1 MAISNLPKLNFS
13 VPFAMTAALPVE
25 YNAYFDSYDAAVAAA
40 ATADVPG
47 SSTTVY
53 YYGQKIVV
61 VTAESADLY
70 IIQPD
75 KTLKAAGTVP
85 VGDNKSITVSDGVIG
100 ITGFAAA
107 TENQQPRKK
116 ADGTIEWYTPDT
128 STVAGLIQTVGQH
141 TQQISTLNE
150 QMTTVQG
157 DITTINSTLAD
168 KANSA
173 DVYTKQQTDD
183 KISAAISSVYKPA
196 GSTTFAALP
205 APAANVLGNIYNVT
219 DAFTTTADFAEGA
232 GVAYPA
238 GTKVAIINTG
248 TDASPMYKYDAY
260 NGKELTAGAGIVIES
275 QAVGLL
281 PKYNSYLVRATF
293 EKPVLSLTMS
303 GVGGAKEIGTPLT
316 ISAITHNET
325 HADNIAAGTLKFYRN
340 NAEVQVITPS
350 ASSATVT
357 LDEAITEAGTSAG
370 SVSYKLQC
378 TDTLG
383 DTRSSSTI
391 TATWNRYVY
400 SQVGDP
406 ETVPKSAE
414 NCVKQ
419 ANLATFAA
427 NGADFNY
434 AVGDCIWLLTTNAN
448 AKIQTNV
455 LGQWVDVTYYS
466 GGSVTFTQANG
477 ATATYY
483 AYRTDAFIGAG
494 TAKYRITNP

>member
-128 STVAGLIQTVGQH
+128 STVAGLSQTVGQH

-173 DVYTKQQTDD
+173 DVYTKQQTED

-196 GSTTFAALP
+196 GSTTFASLP
-205 APAANVLGNIYNVT
+205 APAANVLGNVYNVT
-219 DAFTTTADFAEGA
+219 DAFTTTDQFVEGA
-232 GVAYPA
+232 GKSYPA
-238 GTKVAIINTG
+238 GTNVAIVLVG
-248 TDASPMYKYDAY
+248 EDYKYDVLSGMVDLSNYSTTDEIAQTY
-260 NGKELTAGAGIVIES
+260 ATKTEVTTGLSGKVDKVDGSRLMTDAEGTKLAGIETGAQVNNIASVASGELAISEEKELSIVAVAQDKVTGLADALAGKV
-275 QAVGLL
+275 
-281 PKYNSYLVRATF
+281 N
-293 EKPVLSLTMS
+293 
-303 GVGGAKEIGTPLT
+303 
-316 ISAITHNET
+316 
-325 HADNIAAGTLKFYRN
+325 
-340 NAEVQVITPS
+340 
-350 ASSATVT
+350 
-357 LDEAITEAGTSAG
+357 TEAGKGLSTNDFTTPLLEKLNALPAG
-370 SVSYKLQC
+370 AQVNAIDTVSDEFTISETKELSVAAIAQSKITGLPDALNAKLESVSIAGTALTVTDKGVNIPIA
-378 TDTLG
+378 TDTLLG
-383 DTRSSSTI
+383 VVKSSTKI
-391 TATWNRYVY
+391 NEIAV
-400 SQVGDP
+400 
-406 ETVPKSAE
+406 
-414 NCVKQ
+414 
-419 ANLATFAA
+419 
-427 NGADFNY
+427 GADGVMSVNT
-434 AVGDCIWLLTTNAN
+434 VSTDKLEQGSDTIVWN
-448 AKIQTNV
+448 
-455 LGQWVDVTYYS
+455 
-466 GGSVTFTQANG
+466 GGG
-477 ATATYY
+477 AT
-483 AYRTDAFIGAG
+483 I
-494 TAKYRITNP
+494 

>member
-128 STVAGLIQTVGQH
+128 STVEGLSQTVGQH
-141 TQQISTLNE
+141 TTQINTLNE

-205 APAANVLGNIYNVT
+205 APAANVLGNVYNVT
-219 DAFTTTADFAEGA
+219 DAFTTTDQFVEGA
-232 GVAYPA
+232 GKSYPA
-238 GTKVAIINTG
+238 GTNVAVVLVG
-248 TDASPMYKYDAY
+248 EDYKYDVLSGMVDLSNYSTTDEIAQTY
-260 NGKELTAGAGIVIES
+260 ATKTEVTTGLSGKVDKVDGSRLMTDAEGTKLAGIEAGAQVNNIASVASGELAISEEKELSIVAVAQDKVTGLADALAGKV
-275 QAVGLL
+275 
-281 PKYNSYLVRATF
+281 N
-293 EKPVLSLTMS
+293 
-303 GVGGAKEIGTPLT
+303 
-316 ISAITHNET
+316 
-325 HADNIAAGTLKFYRN
+325 
-340 NAEVQVITPS
+340 
-350 ASSATVT
+350 
-357 LDEAITEAGTSAG
+357 TEAGKGLSTNDFTTPLLEKLNALPAG
-370 SVSYKLQC
+370 AQVNAIDTVSDEFTISETKELSVAAIAQSKITGLPDALNAKLESVSIAGTALTVTDKGVNIPIA
-378 TDTLG
+378 TDTLLG
-383 DTRSSSTI
+383 VVKSSTKI
-391 TATWNRYVY
+391 NEIAV
-400 SQVGDP
+400 
-406 ETVPKSAE
+406 
-414 NCVKQ
+414 
-419 ANLATFAA
+419 
-427 NGADFNY
+427 GADGVMSVNT
-434 AVGDCIWLLTTNAN
+434 VSTDKLEQGSDTIVWN
-448 AKIQTNV
+448 
-455 LGQWVDVTYYS
+455 
-466 GGSVTFTQANG
+466 GGG
-477 ATATYY
+477 AT
-483 AYRTDAFIGAG
+483 I
-494 TAKYRITNP
+494 

>member
-25 YNAYFDSYDAAVAAA
+25 YNAYFDSYEAAVAAA

-128 STVAGLIQTVGQH
+128 STVAGLSQTVGQH

-173 DVYTKQQTDD
+173 NVYTKQQTDD

-205 APAANVLGNIYNVT
+205 APAANVLGNVYNVT
-219 DAFTTTADFAEGA
+219 DAFTTTDQFVEGA
-232 GVAYPA
+232 GKSYPA
-238 GTKVAIINTG
+238 GTNVAVVLVG
-248 TDASPMYKYDAY
+248 EDYKYDVLSGMVDLSNYSTTDEIAQTY
-260 NGKELTAGAGIVIES
+260 ATKTEVTTGLSGKVDKVEGSRLMTDAEGTKLAGIETGAQVNNIASVASGELAISEEKELSIVAVAQDKVTGLADALAGKV
-275 QAVGLL
+275 
-281 PKYNSYLVRATF
+281 N
-293 EKPVLSLTMS
+293 
-303 GVGGAKEIGTPLT
+303 
-316 ISAITHNET
+316 
-325 HADNIAAGTLKFYRN
+325 
-340 NAEVQVITPS
+340 
-350 ASSATVT
+350 
-357 LDEAITEAGTSAG
+357 TEAGKGLSTNDFTTPLLEKLNALPAG
-370 SVSYKLQC
+370 AQVNAIDTVSDEFTISETKELSVAAIAQTKITGLPDALNAKLESISIAGTALTVTDKGVNIPIA
-378 TDTLG
+378 TDTLLG
-383 DTRSSSTI
+383 VVKSSTKI
-391 TATWNRYVY
+391 NEIAV
-400 SQVGDP
+400 
-406 ETVPKSAE
+406 
-414 NCVKQ
+414 
-419 ANLATFAA
+419 
-427 NGADFNY
+427 GADGVMSVNT
-434 AVGDCIWLLTTNAN
+434 VSTDKLEQGSDTIVWN
-448 AKIQTNV
+448 
-455 LGQWVDVTYYS
+455 
-466 GGSVTFTQANG
+466 GGG
-477 ATATYY
+477 AT
-483 AYRTDAFIGAG
+483 I
-494 TAKYRITNP
+494 

>member
-128 STVAGLIQTVGQH
+128 STVAGLSQAVGQH

-173 DVYTKQQTDD
+173 NVYTKQQTED

-205 APAANVLGNIYNVT
+205 APAANVLGNVYNVT
-219 DAFTTTADFAEGA
+219 DAFTTTDQFVEGA
-232 GVAYPA
+232 GKSYPA
-238 GTKVAIINTG
+238 GTNVAVVLVG
-248 TDASPMYKYDAY
+248 EDYKYDVLSGMVDLSNYSTTDEIAQTY
-260 NGKELTAGAGIVIES
+260 ATKTEVTTGLSGKVDKVEGSRLMTDAEGTKLAGIEAGAQVNNIASVASGELAISEEKELSIVAVAQDKVTGLADALAGKV
-275 QAVGLL
+275 
-281 PKYNSYLVRATF
+281 N
-293 EKPVLSLTMS
+293 
-303 GVGGAKEIGTPLT
+303 
-316 ISAITHNET
+316 
-325 HADNIAAGTLKFYRN
+325 
-340 NAEVQVITPS
+340 
-350 ASSATVT
+350 
-357 LDEAITEAGTSAG
+357 TEAGKGLSTNDFTTPLLEKLNALPAG
-370 SVSYKLQC
+370 AQVNAIDTVSDEFTISETKELSVAAIAQAKITGLPDALNAKLESVSIAGTALTVTDKGVNIPIA
-378 TDTLG
+378 TDTLLG
-383 DTRSSSTI
+383 VVKSSTKI
-391 TATWNRYVY
+391 NEIAV
-400 SQVGDP
+400 
-406 ETVPKSAE
+406 
-414 NCVKQ
+414 
-419 ANLATFAA
+419 
-427 NGADFNY
+427 GADGVMSVNT
-434 AVGDCIWLLTTNAN
+434 VSTDKLEQGSDTIVWN
-448 AKIQTNV
+448 
-455 LGQWVDVTYYS
+455 
-466 GGSVTFTQANG
+466 GGG
-477 ATATYY
+477 AT
-483 AYRTDAFIGAG
+483 I
-494 TAKYRITNP
+494 

>member
-25 YNAYFDSYDAAVAAA
+25 YNAYFDNYEAAVAAA

-128 STVAGLIQTVGQH
+128 STVEGLAQTVGQH

-183 KISAAISSVYKPA
+183 KISAAFSSVYKPA

-205 APAANVLGNIYNVT
+205 APAANVLGNVYNVT
-219 DAFTTTADFAEGA
+219 DAFTTTDQFVEGA
-232 GVAYPA
+232 GKSYPA
-238 GTKVAIINTG
+238 GTNVAVVLVG
-248 TDASPMYKYDAY
+248 EDYKYDVLSGMVDLSNYSTTDEIAQTY
-260 NGKELTAGAGIVIES
+260 ATKNEVTTGLSGKVDKVEGSRLMTDAEGTKLAGIETGAQVNNIASVASGELAISEEKELSIVAVAQDKVTGLADALAGKV
-275 QAVGLL
+275 
-281 PKYNSYLVRATF
+281 N
-293 EKPVLSLTMS
+293 
-303 GVGGAKEIGTPLT
+303 
-316 ISAITHNET
+316 
-325 HADNIAAGTLKFYRN
+325 
-340 NAEVQVITPS
+340 
-350 ASSATVT
+350 
-357 LDEAITEAGTSAG
+357 TEAGKGLSTNDFTTPLLEKLNALPAG
-370 SVSYKLQC
+370 AQVNAIDTVSDEFTISETKELSVAAIAQSKITGLPDALNAKLESVSIAGTELTVTDKGVNIPIA
-378 TDTLG
+378 TDTLLG
-383 DTRSSSTI
+383 VVKSSTKI
-391 TATWNRYVY
+391 NEIAV
-400 SQVGDP
+400 
-406 ETVPKSAE
+406 
-414 NCVKQ
+414 
-419 ANLATFAA
+419 
-427 NGADFNY
+427 GADGVMSVNT
-434 AVGDCIWLLTTNAN
+434 VSTDKLEQGSDTIVWN
-448 AKIQTNV
+448 
-455 LGQWVDVTYYS
+455 
-466 GGSVTFTQANG
+466 GGG
-477 ATATYY
+477 AT
-483 AYRTDAFIGAG
+483 I
-494 TAKYRITNP
+494 

>member
-25 YNAYFDSYDAAVAAA
+25 YNAYFDRYDAAVAAA

-100 ITGFAAA
+100 IPGFAAA
-107 TENQQPRKK
+107 TENQQPRKT

-128 STVAGLIQTVGQH
+128 STVAGLSQTVGQH

-173 DVYTKQQTDD
+173 DVYTKQQTED

-205 APAANVLGNIYNVT
+205 APAANVLGNVYNVT
-219 DAFTTTADFAEGA
+219 DAFTTTDQFVEGA
-232 GVAYPA
+232 GKSYPA
-238 GTKVAIINTG
+238 GTNVAVVLVG
-248 TDASPMYKYDAY
+248 EDYKYDVLSGMVDLSNYSTTDEIAQTY
-260 NGKELTAGAGIVIES
+260 ATKTEVTTGLSGKVDKVDGSRLMTDAEGTKLAGIEAGAQVNNIASVASGELAISEEKELSIVAVAQDKVTGLADALAGKV
-275 QAVGLL
+275 
-281 PKYNSYLVRATF
+281 N
-293 EKPVLSLTMS
+293 
-303 GVGGAKEIGTPLT
+303 
-316 ISAITHNET
+316 
-325 HADNIAAGTLKFYRN
+325 
-340 NAEVQVITPS
+340 
-350 ASSATVT
+350 
-357 LDEAITEAGTSAG
+357 TEAGKGLSTNDFTTPLLEKLNALPAG
-370 SVSYKLQC
+370 AQVNAIDTVSDEFTISETKELSVAAIAQAKITGLPDALNSKLESVSINGTALTVTDKGVNIPIA
-378 TDTLG
+378 TDTLLG
-383 DTRSSSTI
+383 VVKSSTKI
-391 TATWNRYVY
+391 NEIAV
-400 SQVGDP
+400 
-406 ETVPKSAE
+406 
-414 NCVKQ
+414 
-419 ANLATFAA
+419 
-427 NGADFNY
+427 GADGVMSVNT
-434 AVGDCIWLLTTNAN
+434 VSTDKLEQGSDTIVWN
-448 AKIQTNV
+448 
-455 LGQWVDVTYYS
+455 
-466 GGSVTFTQANG
+466 GGG
-477 ATATYY
+477 AT
-483 AYRTDAFIGAG
+483 I
-494 TAKYRITNP
+494 

>member
-25 YNAYFDSYDAAVAAA
+25 YNAYFDNYEAAVAAA

-85 VGDNKSITVSDGVIG
+85 VGDNKSITVTDGVIG

-128 STVAGLIQTVGQH
+128 STVAGLSQTVGQH

-205 APAANVLGNIYNVT
+205 APAANVLGNVYNVT
-219 DAFTTTADFAEGA
+219 DAFTTTDQFVEGV
-232 GVAYPA
+232 GKSYPA
-238 GTKVAIINTG
+238 GTNVAIVLVG
-248 TDASPMYKYDAY
+248 EDYKYDVLSGMVDLSNYSTTDEIAQTY
-260 NGKELTAGAGIVIES
+260 ATKTEVTTGLSGKVDKVDGSRLMTDAEGTKLAGIEAGAQVNNIASVASGELAISEEKELSIVAVAQDKVTGLAEALAGKV
-275 QAVGLL
+275 
-281 PKYNSYLVRATF
+281 N
-293 EKPVLSLTMS
+293 
-303 GVGGAKEIGTPLT
+303 
-316 ISAITHNET
+316 
-325 HADNIAAGTLKFYRN
+325 
-340 NAEVQVITPS
+340 
-350 ASSATVT
+350 
-357 LDEAITEAGTSAG
+357 TEAGKGLSTNDFTTPLLEKLNALPAG
-370 SVSYKLQC
+370 AQVNAIDTVSDEFTISETKELSVAAIAQSKITGLPDALNAKLESVSIAGTALTVTDKGVNIPIA
-378 TDTLG
+378 TDTLLG
-383 DTRSSSTI
+383 VVKSSTKI
-391 TATWNRYVY
+391 NEIAV
-400 SQVGDP
+400 
-406 ETVPKSAE
+406 
-414 NCVKQ
+414 
-419 ANLATFAA
+419 
-427 NGADFNY
+427 GADGVMSVNT
-434 AVGDCIWLLTTNAN
+434 VSTDKLEQGSDTIVWN
-448 AKIQTNV
+448 
-455 LGQWVDVTYYS
+455 
-466 GGSVTFTQANG
+466 GGG
-477 ATATYY
+477 AT
-483 AYRTDAFIGAG
+483 I
-494 TAKYRITNP
+494 

>member
-116 ADGTIEWYTPDT
+116 ADGTIEWYKPDT
-128 STVAGLIQTVGQH
+128 STVEGLSQTVGQH
-141 TQQISTLNE
+141 TTQISTLNE

-173 DVYTKQQTDD
+173 DVYTKQQTED

-205 APAANVLGNIYNVT
+205 APAANVLGNVYNVT
-219 DAFTTTADFAEGA
+219 DAFTTTDQFVEGV
-232 GVAYPA
+232 GKSYPA
-238 GTKVAIINTG
+238 GTNVAVVLVG
-248 TDASPMYKYDAY
+248 EEYKYDVLSGMVDLSNYSTTDEIAQTY
-260 NGKELTAGAGIVIES
+260 ATKTEVTTGLSGKVDKVDGSRLMTDAEGTKLAGIEAGAQVNNIASVASGELAINEAKELSIVAVAQDKVTGLADALAGKV
-275 QAVGLL
+275 
-281 PKYNSYLVRATF
+281 N
-293 EKPVLSLTMS
+293 
-303 GVGGAKEIGTPLT
+303 
-316 ISAITHNET
+316 
-325 HADNIAAGTLKFYRN
+325 
-340 NAEVQVITPS
+340 
-350 ASSATVT
+350 
-357 LDEAITEAGTSAG
+357 TEAGKGLSTNDFTTPLLEKLNALPAG
-370 SVSYKLQC
+370 AQVNAIDTVSDEFTISETKELSVAAIAQTKITGLPDALNAKLESVSIAGTALTVTNKGVNIPIA
-378 TDTLG
+378 TDTLLG
-383 DTRSSSTI
+383 VVKSSAKI
-391 TATWNRYVY
+391 NEIAV
-400 SQVGDP
+400 
-406 ETVPKSAE
+406 
-414 NCVKQ
+414 
-419 ANLATFAA
+419 
-427 NGADFNY
+427 GADGVMSVNT
-434 AVGDCIWLLTTNAN
+434 VSTDKLEQGSDTIVWN
-448 AKIQTNV
+448 
-455 LGQWVDVTYYS
+455 
-466 GGSVTFTQANG
+466 GGG
-477 ATATYY
+477 AT
-483 AYRTDAFIGAG
+483 I
-494 TAKYRITNP
+494 

>member
-128 STVAGLIQTVGQH
+128 STVAGLSQTVGQH

-173 DVYTKQQTDD
+173 DVYTKQQTED

-205 APAANVLGNIYNVT
+205 APAANVLGNVYNVT
-219 DAFTTTADFAEGA
+219 DAFTTTDQFVEGV
-232 GVAYPA
+232 GKSYPA
-238 GTKVAIINTG
+238 GTNVAVVLVG
-248 TDASPMYKYDAY
+248 EEYKYDVLSGMVDLSNYSTTDEIAQTY
-260 NGKELTAGAGIVIES
+260 ATKTEVTTGLSGKVDKVDGSRLMTDAEGTKLAGIETGAQVNNIASVASGELAISEEKELSIVAVAQNKVTGLADALAGKV
-275 QAVGLL
+275 
-281 PKYNSYLVRATF
+281 N
-293 EKPVLSLTMS
+293 
-303 GVGGAKEIGTPLT
+303 
-316 ISAITHNET
+316 
-325 HADNIAAGTLKFYRN
+325 
-340 NAEVQVITPS
+340 
-350 ASSATVT
+350 
-357 LDEAITEAGTSAG
+357 TEAGKGLSTNDFTTPLLEKLNALPAG
-370 SVSYKLQC
+370 AQVNAIDTVSDEFTISETKELSVAAIAQSKITGLPDALNAKLESVSIAGTALTVTDKGVNIPIA
-378 TDTLG
+378 TDTLLG
-383 DTRSSSTI
+383 VVKSSTKI
-391 TATWNRYVY
+391 NEIAV
-400 SQVGDP
+400 
-406 ETVPKSAE
+406 
-414 NCVKQ
+414 
-419 ANLATFAA
+419 
-427 NGADFNY
+427 GADGVMSVNT
-434 AVGDCIWLLTTNAN
+434 VSTDKLEQGSDTIVWN
-448 AKIQTNV
+448 
-455 LGQWVDVTYYS
+455 
-466 GGSVTFTQANG
+466 GGG
-477 ATATYY
+477 AT
-483 AYRTDAFIGAG
+483 I
-494 TAKYRITNP
+494 

>member
-25 YNAYFDSYDAAVAAA
+25 YNAYFDNYEAAVAAA

-128 STVAGLIQTVGQH
+128 STVAGLSQTVGQH

-168 KANSA
+168 KANST
-173 DVYTKQQTDD
+173 DVYTKQQTED

-205 APAANVLGNIYNVT
+205 APAANVLGNVYNVT
-219 DAFTTTADFAEGA
+219 DAFTTTDQFVEGA
-232 GVAYPA
+232 GKSYPA
-238 GTKVAIINTG
+238 GTNVAVVLVG
-248 TDASPMYKYDAY
+248 EEYKYDVLSGMVDLSNYSTTDEIAQTY
-260 NGKELTAGAGIVIES
+260 ATKTEVATGLNGKVDKVEGSRLMTDAEGTKLAGIE
-275 QAVGLL
+275 
-281 PKYNSYLVRATF
+281 T
-293 EKPVLSLTMS
+293 
-303 GVGGAKEIGTPLT
+303 GAQV
-316 ISAITHNET
+316 N
-325 HADNIAAGTLKFYRN
+325 NIASVASGELAISEEKELSIVAVAQDKVTGLADALAGKVN
-340 NAEVQVITPS
+340 
-350 ASSATVT
+350 
-357 LDEAITEAGTSAG
+357 TEAGKGLSTNDFTTPLLEKLNALPAG
-370 SVSYKLQC
+370 AQVNAIDTVSDEFTISETKELSVAAIAQTKITGLPDALNAKLESVSIAGTALTVTDKGVNIPIA
-378 TDTLG
+378 TDTLLG
-383 DTRSSSTI
+383 VVKSSTKI
-391 TATWNRYVY
+391 NEIAV
-400 SQVGDP
+400 
-406 ETVPKSAE
+406 
-414 NCVKQ
+414 
-419 ANLATFAA
+419 
-427 NGADFNY
+427 GADGVMSVNT
-434 AVGDCIWLLTTNAN
+434 VSTDKLEQGSDTIVWN
-448 AKIQTNV
+448 
-455 LGQWVDVTYYS
+455 
-466 GGSVTFTQANG
+466 GGG
-477 ATATYY
+477 AT
-483 AYRTDAFIGAG
+483 I
-494 TAKYRITNP
+494 

>member
-128 STVAGLIQTVGQH
+128 STVAGLSQTVGQH

-205 APAANVLGNIYNVT
+205 APAANVLGNVYNVT
-219 DAFTTTADFAEGA
+219 DAFTTTDQFVEGA
-232 GVAYPA
+232 GKSYPA
-238 GTKVAIINTG
+238 GTNVAVVLVG
-248 TDASPMYKYDAY
+248 EDYKYDVLSGMVDLSNYSTTDEIAQTY
-260 NGKELTAGAGIVIES
+260 ATKNEVTTGLSGKVDKVEGSRLMTDAEGTKLAGIETGAQVNNIVSVASGELAISEEKELSIVAVAQDKVTGLADALAGKV
-275 QAVGLL
+275 
-281 PKYNSYLVRATF
+281 N
-293 EKPVLSLTMS
+293 
-303 GVGGAKEIGTPLT
+303 
-316 ISAITHNET
+316 
-325 HADNIAAGTLKFYRN
+325 
-340 NAEVQVITPS
+340 
-350 ASSATVT
+350 
-357 LDEAITEAGTSAG
+357 TEAGKGLSTNDFTTPLLEKLNALPAG
-370 SVSYKLQC
+370 AQVNAIDTVSDEFTISETKELSVAAIAQAKITGLPDALNAKLESVSIAGTALTVTDKGVNIPIA
-378 TDTLG
+378 TDTLLG
-383 DTRSSSTI
+383 VVKSSTKI
-391 TATWNRYVY
+391 NEIAV
-400 SQVGDP
+400 
-406 ETVPKSAE
+406 
-414 NCVKQ
+414 
-419 ANLATFAA
+419 
-427 NGADFNY
+427 GADGVMSVNT
-434 AVGDCIWLLTTNAN
+434 VSTDKLEQGSDTIVWN
-448 AKIQTNV
+448 
-455 LGQWVDVTYYS
+455 
-466 GGSVTFTQANG
+466 GGG
-477 ATATYY
+477 AT
-483 AYRTDAFIGAG
+483 I
-494 TAKYRITNP
+494 

>member
-25 YNAYFDSYDAAVAAA
+25 YNAYFDSYEAAVAAA

-53 YYGQKIVV
+53 YYGQKIFV

-128 STVAGLIQTVGQH
+128 STIEGLSQTVGQH
-141 TQQISTLNE
+141 TTQISTLNE

-205 APAANVLGNIYNVT
+205 APAANVLGNVYNVT
-219 DAFTTTADFAEGA
+219 DAFTTTDQFVEGA
-232 GVAYPA
+232 GKSYPA
-238 GTKVAIINTG
+238 GTNVAVVLVG
-248 TDASPMYKYDAY
+248 EDYKYDVLSGMVDLSNYSTTDEIAQTY
-260 NGKELTAGAGIVIES
+260 ATKTEVTTGLSGKVDKVDGSRLMTDAEGTKLAGIETGAQVNNIASVASGELAISEEKELSIVAVAQDKVTGLADALAGKV
-275 QAVGLL
+275 
-281 PKYNSYLVRATF
+281 N
-293 EKPVLSLTMS
+293 
-303 GVGGAKEIGTPLT
+303 
-316 ISAITHNET
+316 
-325 HADNIAAGTLKFYRN
+325 
-340 NAEVQVITPS
+340 
-350 ASSATVT
+350 
-357 LDEAITEAGTSAG
+357 TEAGKGLSTNDFTTPLLEKLNALPAG
-370 SVSYKLQC
+370 AQVNAIDTVSDEFTISETKELSVAAIAQAKITGLPDALNAKLESVSIAGTALTVTNKGVNIPIA
-378 TDTLG
+378 TDTLLG
-383 DTRSSSTI
+383 VVKSSAKI
-391 TATWNRYVY
+391 NEIAV
-400 SQVGDP
+400 
-406 ETVPKSAE
+406 
-414 NCVKQ
+414 
-419 ANLATFAA
+419 
-427 NGADFNY
+427 GADGVMSVNT
-434 AVGDCIWLLTTNAN
+434 VSTDKLEQGSDTIVWN
-448 AKIQTNV
+448 
-455 LGQWVDVTYYS
+455 
-466 GGSVTFTQANG
+466 GGG
-477 ATATYY
+477 AT
-483 AYRTDAFIGAG
+483 I
-494 TAKYRITNP
+494 

>member
-128 STVAGLIQTVGQH
+128 STVAGLSQTVGQH

-205 APAANVLGNIYNVT
+205 APSPNVLGNVYNVT
-219 DAFTTTADFAEGA
+219 DAFTTTDQFVEGA
-232 GVAYPA
+232 GKSYPA
-238 GTKVAIINTG
+238 GTNVAVVLVG
-248 TDASPMYKYDAY
+248 EDYKYDVLSGMVDLSNYSTTDEIAQTY
-260 NGKELTAGAGIVIES
+260 ATKNEVTTGLSGKVDKVEGSRLMTDAEGTKLAGIETGAQVNNIVSVASGELAISEEKELSIVAVAQDKVTGLADALAGKV
-275 QAVGLL
+275 
-281 PKYNSYLVRATF
+281 N
-293 EKPVLSLTMS
+293 
-303 GVGGAKEIGTPLT
+303 
-316 ISAITHNET
+316 
-325 HADNIAAGTLKFYRN
+325 
-340 NAEVQVITPS
+340 
-350 ASSATVT
+350 
-357 LDEAITEAGTSAG
+357 TEAGKGLSTNDFTTPLLEKLNALPAG
-370 SVSYKLQC
+370 AQVNAIDTVSDEFTISETKELSVAAIAQSKITGLPDALNAKLESVSIAGTALTVTDKGVNIPIA
-378 TDTLG
+378 TDTLLG
-383 DTRSSSTI
+383 VVKSSTKI
-391 TATWNRYVY
+391 NEIAV
-400 SQVGDP
+400 
-406 ETVPKSAE
+406 
-414 NCVKQ
+414 
-419 ANLATFAA
+419 
-427 NGADFNY
+427 GADGVMSVNT
-434 AVGDCIWLLTTNAN
+434 VSTDKLEQGSDTIVWN
-448 AKIQTNV
+448 
-455 LGQWVDVTYYS
+455 
-466 GGSVTFTQANG
+466 GGG
-477 ATATYY
+477 AT
-483 AYRTDAFIGAG
+483 I
-494 TAKYRITNP
+494 

>member
-128 STVAGLIQTVGQH
+128 STVAGLSQTVGQH

-173 DVYTKQQTDD
+173 DVYTKQQTED

-205 APAANVLGNIYNVT
+205 APAANVLGNVYNVT
-219 DAFTTTADFAEGA
+219 DAFTTTDQFVEGA
-232 GVAYPA
+232 GKSYPA
-238 GTKVAIINTG
+238 GTNVAVVLVG
-248 TDASPMYKYDAY
+248 EDYKYDVLSGMVDLSNYSTTDEIAQTY
-260 NGKELTAGAGIVIES
+260 ATKTEVTTGLSGKVDKVDGSRLMTDAEGTKLAGIEAGAQVNNIASVASGELAISEEKELSIVAVAQDKVTGLADALAGKV
-275 QAVGLL
+275 
-281 PKYNSYLVRATF
+281 N
-293 EKPVLSLTMS
+293 
-303 GVGGAKEIGTPLT
+303 
-316 ISAITHNET
+316 
-325 HADNIAAGTLKFYRN
+325 
-340 NAEVQVITPS
+340 
-350 ASSATVT
+350 
-357 LDEAITEAGTSAG
+357 TEAGKGLSTNDFTTPLLEKLNALPAG
-370 SVSYKLQC
+370 AQVNAIDTVSDEFTISETKELSVAAIAQSKITGLPDALNAKLESVSINGTALTVTNKGVNIPIA
-378 TDTLG
+378 TDTLLG
-383 DTRSSSTI
+383 VVKSSAKI
-391 TATWNRYVY
+391 NEIAV
-400 SQVGDP
+400 
-406 ETVPKSAE
+406 
-414 NCVKQ
+414 
-419 ANLATFAA
+419 
-427 NGADFNY
+427 GADGVMSVNT
-434 AVGDCIWLLTTNAN
+434 VSTDKLEQGSDTIVWN
-448 AKIQTNV
+448 
-455 LGQWVDVTYYS
+455 
-466 GGSVTFTQANG
+466 GGG
-477 ATATYY
+477 AT
-483 AYRTDAFIGAG
+483 I
-494 TAKYRITNP
+494 

>member
-25 YNAYFDSYDAAVAAA
+25 YNAYFDSYEAAVAAA

-128 STVAGLIQTVGQH
+128 STVAGLSQTVGQH

-196 GSTTFAALP
+196 GSTTFASLP
-205 APAANVLGNIYNVT
+205 APAANVLGNVYNVT
-219 DAFTTTADFAEGA
+219 DAFTTTDQFVEGA
-232 GVAYPA
+232 GKSYPA
-238 GTKVAIINTG
+238 GTNVAIVLVG
-248 TDASPMYKYDAY
+248 EDYKYDVLSGMVDLSNYSTTDEIAQTY
-260 NGKELTAGAGIVIES
+260 ATKNEVTTGLSGKVDKVEGSRLMTDAEGTKLAGIETGAQVNNIASVASGELAISEEKELSIVAVAQDKVTGLADALAGKV
-275 QAVGLL
+275 
-281 PKYNSYLVRATF
+281 N
-293 EKPVLSLTMS
+293 
-303 GVGGAKEIGTPLT
+303 
-316 ISAITHNET
+316 
-325 HADNIAAGTLKFYRN
+325 
-340 NAEVQVITPS
+340 
-350 ASSATVT
+350 
-357 LDEAITEAGTSAG
+357 TEAGKGLSTNDFTTPLLEKLNALPAG
-370 SVSYKLQC
+370 AQVNAIDTVSDEFTISETKELSVAAIAQAKITGLPDALNAKLESVSIAGTALTVTDKGVNIPIA
-378 TDTLG
+378 TDTLLG
-383 DTRSSSTI
+383 VVKSSTKI
-391 TATWNRYVY
+391 NEIAV
-400 SQVGDP
+400 
-406 ETVPKSAE
+406 
-414 NCVKQ
+414 
-419 ANLATFAA
+419 
-427 NGADFNY
+427 GADGVMSVNT
-434 AVGDCIWLLTTNAN
+434 VSTDKLEQGSDTIVWN
-448 AKIQTNV
+448 
-455 LGQWVDVTYYS
+455 
-466 GGSVTFTQANG
+466 GGG
-477 ATATYY
+477 AT
-483 AYRTDAFIGAG
+483 I
-494 TAKYRITNP
+494 

>member
-128 STVAGLIQTVGQH
+128 STVAGLSQTVGQH

-150 QMTTVQG
+150 QMATVQG

-173 DVYTKQQTDD
+173 DVYTKQQTED

-205 APAANVLGNIYNVT
+205 APAANVLGNVYNVT
-219 DAFTTTADFAEGA
+219 DAFTTTDQFVEGA
-232 GVAYPA
+232 GKSYPA
-238 GTKVAIINTG
+238 GTNVAVVLVGEDYRYDVLSGMVDLSNYSTTDEIAQTYATKNEVTTGLSGKVDKVEG
-248 TDASPMYKYDAY
+248 SRLMTDAEGTKLAGIETGAQVNNIASVAS
-260 NGKELTAGAGIVIES
+260 GELAISEEKELSIVAVAQDKVTGLADALAGKV
-275 QAVGLL
+275 
-281 PKYNSYLVRATF
+281 N
-293 EKPVLSLTMS
+293 
-303 GVGGAKEIGTPLT
+303 
-316 ISAITHNET
+316 
-325 HADNIAAGTLKFYRN
+325 
-340 NAEVQVITPS
+340 
-350 ASSATVT
+350 
-357 LDEAITEAGTSAG
+357 TEAGKGLSTNDFTTPLLEKLNALPAG
-370 SVSYKLQC
+370 AQVNAIDTVSDEFTISETKELSVAAIAQTKITGLPDALNAKLESVSIAGTALTVTDKGVNIPIA
-378 TDTLG
+378 TDTLLG
-383 DTRSSSTI
+383 VVKSSTKI
-391 TATWNRYVY
+391 NEIAV
-400 SQVGDP
+400 
-406 ETVPKSAE
+406 
-414 NCVKQ
+414 
-419 ANLATFAA
+419 
-427 NGADFNY
+427 GADGVMSVNT
-434 AVGDCIWLLTTNAN
+434 VSTDKLEQGSDTIVWN
-448 AKIQTNV
+448 
-455 LGQWVDVTYYS
+455 
-466 GGSVTFTQANG
+466 GGG
-477 ATATYY
+477 AT
-483 AYRTDAFIGAG
+483 I
-494 TAKYRITNP
+494 

>member
-128 STVAGLIQTVGQH
+128 STVAGLSQTVGQH

-173 DVYTKQQTDD
+173 DVYTKQQTED

-205 APAANVLGNIYNVT
+205 APAANVLGNVYNVT
-219 DAFTTTADFAEGA
+219 DAFTTTDQFVEGA
-232 GVAYPA
+232 GKSYPA
-238 GTKVAIINTG
+238 GTNVAVVLVG
-248 TDASPMYKYDAY
+248 EDYKYDVLSGMVDLSNYSTTDEIAQTY
-260 NGKELTAGAGIVIES
+260 ATKTEVTTGLSGKVDKVDGSRLMTDAEGTKLAGIEAGAQVNNIASVASGELAISEEKELSIVAVAQDKVTGLADALAGKV
-275 QAVGLL
+275 
-281 PKYNSYLVRATF
+281 N
-293 EKPVLSLTMS
+293 
-303 GVGGAKEIGTPLT
+303 
-316 ISAITHNET
+316 
-325 HADNIAAGTLKFYRN
+325 
-340 NAEVQVITPS
+340 
-350 ASSATVT
+350 
-357 LDEAITEAGTSAG
+357 TEAGKGLSTNDFTTPLLEKLNALPAG
-370 SVSYKLQC
+370 AQVNAIDTVSDEFTISETKELSVAAIAQAKITGLPDALNAKLESVSIAGTELTVIDKGVNIPIA
-378 TDTLG
+378 TDTLLG
-383 DTRSSSTI
+383 VVKSSTKI
-391 TATWNRYVY
+391 NEIAV
-400 SQVGDP
+400 
-406 ETVPKSAE
+406 
-414 NCVKQ
+414 
-419 ANLATFAA
+419 
-427 NGADFNY
+427 GADGVMSVNT
-434 AVGDCIWLLTTNAN
+434 VSTDKLEQGSDTIVWN
-448 AKIQTNV
+448 
-455 LGQWVDVTYYS
+455 
-466 GGSVTFTQANG
+466 GGG
-477 ATATYY
+477 AT
-483 AYRTDAFIGAG
+483 I
-494 TAKYRITNP
+494 

>member
-25 YNAYFDSYDAAVAAA
+25 YNAYFDNYEAAVAAA

-128 STVAGLIQTVGQH
+128 STIEGLSQTVGQH
-141 TQQISTLNE
+141 TTQISTLNE

-205 APAANVLGNIYNVT
+205 APAANVLGNVYNVT
-219 DAFTTTADFAEGA
+219 DAFTTTDQFVEGA
-232 GVAYPA
+232 GKSYPA
-238 GTKVAIINTG
+238 GTNVAVVLVG
-248 TDASPMYKYDAY
+248 EEYKYDVLSGMVDLSNYSTTDEIAQTY
-260 NGKELTAGAGIVIES
+260 ATKTEVTTGLSGKVDKVDGSRLMTDAEGTKLAGIEAGAQVNNIASVASGELAISEEKELSIVAVAQDKVTGLAEALAGKV
-275 QAVGLL
+275 
-281 PKYNSYLVRATF
+281 N
-293 EKPVLSLTMS
+293 
-303 GVGGAKEIGTPLT
+303 
-316 ISAITHNET
+316 
-325 HADNIAAGTLKFYRN
+325 
-340 NAEVQVITPS
+340 
-350 ASSATVT
+350 
-357 LDEAITEAGTSAG
+357 TEAGKGLSTNDFTTPLLEKLNALPAG
-370 SVSYKLQC
+370 AQVNAIDTVSDEFTISETKELSVAAIAQSKITGLPDALNAKLESVSIAGTALTVTDKGVNIPIA
-378 TDTLG
+378 TDTLLG
-383 DTRSSSTI
+383 VVKSSTKI
-391 TATWNRYVY
+391 NEIAV
-400 SQVGDP
+400 
-406 ETVPKSAE
+406 
-414 NCVKQ
+414 
-419 ANLATFAA
+419 
-427 NGADFNY
+427 GADGVMSVNT
-434 AVGDCIWLLTTNAN
+434 VSTDKLEQGSDTIVWN
-448 AKIQTNV
+448 
-455 LGQWVDVTYYS
+455 
-466 GGSVTFTQANG
+466 GGG
-477 ATATYY
+477 AT
-483 AYRTDAFIGAG
+483 I
-494 TAKYRITNP
+494 

>member
-128 STVAGLIQTVGQH
+128 STVAGLSQTVGQH
-141 TQQISTLNE
+141 TQQISALNE

-157 DITTINSTLAD
+157 DITTINSALAD

-205 APAANVLGNIYNVT
+205 APAANVLGNVYNVT
-219 DAFTTTADFAEGA
+219 DAFTTTDQFVEGA
-232 GVAYPA
+232 GKSYPA
-238 GTKVAIINTG
+238 GTNVAVVLVG
-248 TDASPMYKYDAY
+248 EDYKYDVLSGMVDLSNYSTTDEIAQTY
-260 NGKELTAGAGIVIES
+260 ATKTEVTTGLSGKVDRVDGSRLMTDAEGTKLAGIEDGAQVNNITSVASGELAINEAKELSIVAVAQDKVTGLADALAGKV
-275 QAVGLL
+275 
-281 PKYNSYLVRATF
+281 N
-293 EKPVLSLTMS
+293 
-303 GVGGAKEIGTPLT
+303 
-316 ISAITHNET
+316 
-325 HADNIAAGTLKFYRN
+325 
-340 NAEVQVITPS
+340 
-350 ASSATVT
+350 
-357 LDEAITEAGTSAG
+357 TEAGKGLSTNDFTTPLLEKLNALPAG
-370 SVSYKLQC
+370 AQVNAIDTVSDEFTISETKELSVAAIAQSKITGLPDALNAKLESVSIAGTELTVTDKGVNIPIA
-378 TDTLG
+378 TDTLLG
-383 DTRSSSTI
+383 VVKSSAKI
-391 TATWNRYVY
+391 NEIAV
-400 SQVGDP
+400 
-406 ETVPKSAE
+406 
-414 NCVKQ
+414 
-419 ANLATFAA
+419 
-427 NGADFNY
+427 GADGVMSVNT
-434 AVGDCIWLLTTNAN
+434 VSTDKLEQGSDTIVWN
-448 AKIQTNV
+448 
-455 LGQWVDVTYYS
+455 
-466 GGSVTFTQANG
+466 GGG
-477 ATATYY
+477 AT
-483 AYRTDAFIGAG
+483 I
-494 TAKYRITNP
+494 

>member
-128 STVAGLIQTVGQH
+128 STVEGLSQTVGQH
-141 TQQISTLNE
+141 TTQISTLNE

-205 APAANVLGNIYNVT
+205 APAANILGNVYNVT
-219 DAFTTTADFAEGA
+219 DAFTTTDQFVEGA
-232 GVAYPA
+232 GKSYPA
-238 GTKVAIINTG
+238 GTNVAVVLVG
-248 TDASPMYKYDAY
+248 EEYKYDVLSGMVDLSNYSTTDEIAQTY
-260 NGKELTAGAGIVIES
+260 ATKTEVTTGLSGKVDKVDGSRLMTDAEGTKLAGIEAGAQVNNIASVASGELAINEAKELSIVAVAQDKVTGLADALAGKV
-275 QAVGLL
+275 
-281 PKYNSYLVRATF
+281 N
-293 EKPVLSLTMS
+293 
-303 GVGGAKEIGTPLT
+303 
-316 ISAITHNET
+316 
-325 HADNIAAGTLKFYRN
+325 
-340 NAEVQVITPS
+340 
-350 ASSATVT
+350 
-357 LDEAITEAGTSAG
+357 TEAGKGLSTNDFTTPLLEKLNALPAG
-370 SVSYKLQC
+370 AQVNAIDTVSDEFTISETKELSVAAIAQSKITGLPDALNAKLESVSIAGTALTVTDKGVNIPIA
-378 TDTLG
+378 TDTLLG
-383 DTRSSSTI
+383 VVKSSTKI
-391 TATWNRYVY
+391 NEIAV
-400 SQVGDP
+400 
-406 ETVPKSAE
+406 
-414 NCVKQ
+414 
-419 ANLATFAA
+419 
-427 NGADFNY
+427 GADGVMSVNT
-434 AVGDCIWLLTTNAN
+434 VSTDKLEQGSDTIVWN
-448 AKIQTNV
+448 
-455 LGQWVDVTYYS
+455 
-466 GGSVTFTQANG
+466 GGG
-477 ATATYY
+477 AT
-483 AYRTDAFIGAG
+483 I
-494 TAKYRITNP
+494 

>member
-25 YNAYFDSYDAAVAAA
+25 YNAYFDSYEAAVAAA

-128 STVAGLIQTVGQH
+128 STVAGLSQTVGQH

-205 APAANVLGNIYNVT
+205 APAANVLGNVYNVT
-219 DAFTTTADFAEGA
+219 DAFTTTDQFVEGA
-232 GVAYPA
+232 GKSYPA
-238 GTKVAIINTG
+238 GTNVAVVLVG
-248 TDASPMYKYDAY
+248 EDYKYDVLSGMVDLSNYSTTDEIAQTY
-260 NGKELTAGAGIVIES
+260 ATKNEVTTGLSGKVDKVDGSRLMTDAEGTKLAGIETGAQVNNIVSVASGELAISEEKELSIVAVAQDKVTGLADALAGKV
-275 QAVGLL
+275 
-281 PKYNSYLVRATF
+281 N
-293 EKPVLSLTMS
+293 
-303 GVGGAKEIGTPLT
+303 
-316 ISAITHNET
+316 
-325 HADNIAAGTLKFYRN
+325 
-340 NAEVQVITPS
+340 
-350 ASSATVT
+350 
-357 LDEAITEAGTSAG
+357 TEAGKGLSTNDFTTPLLEKLNALPAG
-370 SVSYKLQC
+370 AQVNAIDTVSDEFTISETKELSVAAIAQAKITGLPDALNAKLESVSIAGTALTVTDKGVNIPIA
-378 TDTLG
+378 TDTLLG
-383 DTRSSSTI
+383 VVKSSTKI
-391 TATWNRYVY
+391 NEIAV
-400 SQVGDP
+400 
-406 ETVPKSAE
+406 
-414 NCVKQ
+414 
-419 ANLATFAA
+419 
-427 NGADFNY
+427 GADGVMSVNT
-434 AVGDCIWLLTTNAN
+434 VSTDKLEQGSDTIVWN
-448 AKIQTNV
+448 
-455 LGQWVDVTYYS
+455 
-466 GGSVTFTQANG
+466 GGG
-477 ATATYY
+477 AT
-483 AYRTDAFIGAG
+483 I
-494 TAKYRITNP
+494 

>member
-128 STVAGLIQTVGQH
+128 STVEGLSQTVGQH
-141 TQQISTLNE
+141 TTQINTLNE

-157 DITTINSTLAD
+157 DITTINNTLAD

-173 DVYTKQQTDD
+173 DVYTKQQTED

-205 APAANVLGNIYNVT
+205 APAANVLGNVYNVT
-219 DAFTTTADFAEGA
+219 DAFTTTDQFVEGA
-232 GVAYPA
+232 GKSYPA
-238 GTKVAIINTG
+238 GTNVAVVLVG
-248 TDASPMYKYDAY
+248 EDYKYDVLSGMVDLSNYSTSDEIAQTY
-260 NGKELTAGAGIVIES
+260 ATKTEVTTGLSGKVDKVDGSRLMTDAEGTKLAGIEAGAQVNNIASVASGELAISEEKELSIVAVAQDKVTGLADALAGKV
-275 QAVGLL
+275 
-281 PKYNSYLVRATF
+281 N
-293 EKPVLSLTMS
+293 
-303 GVGGAKEIGTPLT
+303 
-316 ISAITHNET
+316 
-325 HADNIAAGTLKFYRN
+325 
-340 NAEVQVITPS
+340 
-350 ASSATVT
+350 
-357 LDEAITEAGTSAG
+357 TEAGKGLSTNDFTTPLLEKLNALPAG
-370 SVSYKLQC
+370 AQVNAIDTVSDEFTISETKELSVAAIAQSKITGLPDALNAKLENVSIAGTALTVTNKGVNIPIA
-378 TDTLG
+378 TDTLLG
-383 DTRSSSTI
+383 VVKSSAKI
-391 TATWNRYVY
+391 NEIAV
-400 SQVGDP
+400 
-406 ETVPKSAE
+406 
-414 NCVKQ
+414 
-419 ANLATFAA
+419 
-427 NGADFNY
+427 GADGVMSVNT
-434 AVGDCIWLLTTNAN
+434 VSTDKLEQGSDTIVWN
-448 AKIQTNV
+448 
-455 LGQWVDVTYYS
+455 
-466 GGSVTFTQANG
+466 GGG
-477 ATATYY
+477 AT
-483 AYRTDAFIGAG
+483 I
-494 TAKYRITNP
+494 

>member
-128 STVAGLIQTVGQH
+128 STVEGLSQTVGQH
-141 TQQISTLNE
+141 TTQISTLNE

-196 GSTTFAALP
+196 GSTTFANLP
-205 APAANVLGNIYNVT
+205 AASVTTLGNVYNVT
-219 DAFTTTADFAEGA
+219 DAFTTTDSFVEGA
-232 GVAYPA
+232 GKSYPA
-238 GTKVAIINTG
+238 GTNVAVVLVG
-248 TDASPMYKYDAY
+248 EEYKYDVLSGMVDLSDYSTSDEIAKTY
-260 NGKELTAGAGIVIES
+260 ATKTEVTTGLSGKVDKVDGSRLMTDAEGTKLAGIETGAQVNKIESVASGELAISEAKELSIVAVAQDKVTGLADALAGKV
-275 QAVGLL
+275 
-281 PKYNSYLVRATF
+281 N
-293 EKPVLSLTMS
+293 
-303 GVGGAKEIGTPLT
+303 
-316 ISAITHNET
+316 
-325 HADNIAAGTLKFYRN
+325 
-340 NAEVQVITPS
+340 
-350 ASSATVT
+350 
-357 LDEAITEAGTSAG
+357 TEAGKGLSTNDFTTPLLEKLNAIPAG
-370 SVSYKLQC
+370 AQVNAIDTVSDEFTISETKELSVAAIAQAKITGLPDALNAKLESVSIAGTALTVTDKGVNIPIA
-378 TDTLG
+378 TDTLLG
-383 DTRSSSTI
+383 VVKSSAKI
-391 TATWNRYVY
+391 NEIAV
-400 SQVGDP
+400 
-406 ETVPKSAE
+406 
-414 NCVKQ
+414 
-419 ANLATFAA
+419 
-427 NGADFNY
+427 GADGVMSVNT
-434 AVGDCIWLLTTNAN
+434 VSTDKLEQGSDTIVWN
-448 AKIQTNV
+448 
-455 LGQWVDVTYYS
+455 
-466 GGSVTFTQANG
+466 GGG
-477 ATATYY
+477 AT
-483 AYRTDAFIGAG
+483 I
-494 TAKYRITNP
+494 

>member
-25 YNAYFDSYDAAVAAA
+25 YNAYFDNYEAAVAAA

-128 STVAGLIQTVGQH
+128 STIEGLSQTVGQH
-141 TQQISTLNE
+141 TTQISTLNE

-205 APAANVLGNIYNVT
+205 APAANVLGNVYNVT
-219 DAFTTTADFAEGA
+219 DAFTTTDQFVEGA
-232 GVAYPA
+232 GKSYPA
-238 GTKVAIINTG
+238 GTNVAVVLVG
-248 TDASPMYKYDAY
+248 EEYKYDVLSGMVDLSNYSTTDEIAQTY
-260 NGKELTAGAGIVIES
+260 ATKTEVTTGLSGKVDKVDGSRLMTDAEGTKLAGIEAGAQVNNIASVASGELAISEEKELSIVAVAQDKVTGLAEALAGKV
-275 QAVGLL
+275 
-281 PKYNSYLVRATF
+281 N
-293 EKPVLSLTMS
+293 
-303 GVGGAKEIGTPLT
+303 
-316 ISAITHNET
+316 
-325 HADNIAAGTLKFYRN
+325 
-340 NAEVQVITPS
+340 
-350 ASSATVT
+350 
-357 LDEAITEAGTSAG
+357 TEAGKGLSTNDFTTPLLEKLNALPAG
-370 SVSYKLQC
+370 AQVNAIDTVSDEFTISETKELSVAAIAQSKITGLPDALNAKLESVSIAGTALTVTDKGVNIPIA
-378 TDTLG
+378 TDTLLG
-383 DTRSSSTI
+383 VVKSSAKI
-391 TATWNRYVY
+391 NEIAV
-400 SQVGDP
+400 
-406 ETVPKSAE
+406 
-414 NCVKQ
+414 
-419 ANLATFAA
+419 
-427 NGADFNY
+427 GADGVMSVNT
-434 AVGDCIWLLTTNAN
+434 VSTDKLEQGSDTIVWN
-448 AKIQTNV
+448 
-455 LGQWVDVTYYS
+455 
-466 GGSVTFTQANG
+466 GGG
-477 ATATYY
+477 AA
-483 AYRTDAFIGAG
+483 I
-494 TAKYRITNP
+494 

>member
-25 YNAYFDSYDAAVAAA
+25 YNAYFDNYEAAVAAA

-128 STVAGLIQTVGQH
+128 STVAGLSQTVGQH

-173 DVYTKQQTDD
+173 DVYTKQQTED

-205 APAANVLGNIYNVT
+205 APAANVLGNVYNVT
-219 DAFTTTADFAEGA
+219 DAFTTTDQFVEGA
-232 GVAYPA
+232 GKSYPA
-238 GTKVAIINTG
+238 GTNVAVVLVG
-248 TDASPMYKYDAY
+248 EDYKYDVLSGMVDLSNYSTTDEIAQTY
-260 NGKELTAGAGIVIES
+260 ATKTEVTTGLSGKVDKVDGSRLMTDAEGTKLAGIETGAQVNNIVSVASGELAISEEKELSIVAVAQDKVTGLAEALAGKV
-275 QAVGLL
+275 
-281 PKYNSYLVRATF
+281 N
-293 EKPVLSLTMS
+293 
-303 GVGGAKEIGTPLT
+303 
-316 ISAITHNET
+316 
-325 HADNIAAGTLKFYRN
+325 
-340 NAEVQVITPS
+340 
-350 ASSATVT
+350 
-357 LDEAITEAGTSAG
+357 TEAGKGLSTNDFTTPLLEKLNALPAG
-370 SVSYKLQC
+370 AQVNAIDTVSDEFTISETKELSVAAIAQSKIAGLPDALNAKLESVSIAGTALTVTDKGVNIPIA
-378 TDTLG
+378 TDTLLG
-383 DTRSSSTI
+383 VVKSSAKI
-391 TATWNRYVY
+391 NEIAV
-400 SQVGDP
+400 
-406 ETVPKSAE
+406 
-414 NCVKQ
+414 
-419 ANLATFAA
+419 
-427 NGADFNY
+427 GADGVMSVNT
-434 AVGDCIWLLTTNAN
+434 VSTDKLEQGSDTIVWN
-448 AKIQTNV
+448 
-455 LGQWVDVTYYS
+455 
-466 GGSVTFTQANG
+466 GGG
-477 ATATYY
+477 AT
-483 AYRTDAFIGAG
+483 I
-494 TAKYRITNP
+494 

>member
-128 STVAGLIQTVGQH
+128 STVAGLSQTVGQH

-173 DVYTKQQTDD
+173 NVYTKQQTDD

-196 GSTTFAALP
+196 GSTTFAELP
-205 APAANVLGNIYNVT
+205 APSPNVLGNVYNVT
-219 DAFTTTADFAEGA
+219 DAFTTTDQFVEGA
-232 GVAYPA
+232 GKSYPA
-238 GTKVAIINTG
+238 GTNVAVVLVG
-248 TDASPMYKYDAY
+248 EDYKYDVLSGMVDLSNYSTTDEIAQTY
-260 NGKELTAGAGIVIES
+260 ATKNEVTTGLSGKVDKVEGSRLMTDAEGTKLAGIEAGAQVNNIASVASGELAISEEKELSIVAVAQDKVTGLADALAGKV
-275 QAVGLL
+275 
-281 PKYNSYLVRATF
+281 N
-293 EKPVLSLTMS
+293 
-303 GVGGAKEIGTPLT
+303 
-316 ISAITHNET
+316 
-325 HADNIAAGTLKFYRN
+325 
-340 NAEVQVITPS
+340 
-350 ASSATVT
+350 
-357 LDEAITEAGTSAG
+357 TEAGKGLSTNDFTTPLLEKLNALPAG
-370 SVSYKLQC
+370 AQVNAIDTVSDEFTISETKELSVAAIAQAKITGLPDALNAKLESVSIAGTALTVTDKGVNIPIA
-378 TDTLG
+378 TDTLLG
-383 DTRSSSTI
+383 VVKSSTKI
-391 TATWNRYVY
+391 NEIAV
-400 SQVGDP
+400 
-406 ETVPKSAE
+406 
-414 NCVKQ
+414 
-419 ANLATFAA
+419 
-427 NGADFNY
+427 GADGVMSVNT
-434 AVGDCIWLLTTNAN
+434 VSTDKLEQGSDTIVWN
-448 AKIQTNV
+448 
-455 LGQWVDVTYYS
+455 
-466 GGSVTFTQANG
+466 GGG
-477 ATATYY
+477 AT
-483 AYRTDAFIGAG
+483 I
-494 TAKYRITNP
+494 

>member
-128 STVAGLIQTVGQH
+128 STVAGLSQTVGQH

-205 APAANVLGNIYNVT
+205 APAANVLGNVYNVT
-219 DAFTTTADFAEGA
+219 DAFTTTDQFVEGA
-232 GVAYPA
+232 GKSYPA
-238 GTKVAIINTG
+238 GTNVAVVLVG
-248 TDASPMYKYDAY
+248 EDYKYDVLSGMVDLSNYSTTDEIAQTY
-260 NGKELTAGAGIVIES
+260 ATKNEVTTGLSGKVDKVEGSRLMTDAEGTKLAGIETGAQVNNIVSVASGELAISEEKELSIVAVAQDKVTGLADALAGKV
-275 QAVGLL
+275 
-281 PKYNSYLVRATF
+281 N
-293 EKPVLSLTMS
+293 
-303 GVGGAKEIGTPLT
+303 
-316 ISAITHNET
+316 
-325 HADNIAAGTLKFYRN
+325 
-340 NAEVQVITPS
+340 
-350 ASSATVT
+350 
-357 LDEAITEAGTSAG
+357 TEAGKGLSTNDFTTPLLEKLNALPAG
-370 SVSYKLQC
+370 AQVNAIDTVSDEFTISETKELSVAAIAQSKITGLPDALNAKLESVSIAGTALTVTDKGVNIPIA
-378 TDTLG
+378 TDTLLG
-383 DTRSSSTI
+383 VVKSSTKI
-391 TATWNRYVY
+391 NEIAV
-400 SQVGDP
+400 
-406 ETVPKSAE
+406 
-414 NCVKQ
+414 
-419 ANLATFAA
+419 
-427 NGADFNY
+427 GADGVMSVNT
-434 AVGDCIWLLTTNAN
+434 VSTDKLEQGSDTIVWN
-448 AKIQTNV
+448 
-455 LGQWVDVTYYS
+455 
-466 GGSVTFTQANG
+466 GGG
-477 ATATYY
+477 AT
-483 AYRTDAFIGAG
+483 I
-494 TAKYRITNP
+494 

>member
-128 STVAGLIQTVGQH
+128 STVEGLSQTVGQH
-141 TQQISTLNE
+141 TTQISTLNE

-173 DVYTKQQTDD
+173 DVYTKQQTED

-205 APAANVLGNIYNVT
+205 APAANVLGNVYNVT
-219 DAFTTTADFAEGA
+219 DAFTTTDQFVEGV
-232 GVAYPA
+232 GKSYPA
-238 GTKVAIINTG
+238 GTNVAVVLVG
-248 TDASPMYKYDAY
+248 EEYKYDVLSGMVDLSNYSTTDEIAQTY
-260 NGKELTAGAGIVIES
+260 ATKTEVTTGLSGKVDKVDGSRLMTDAEGTKLAGIEAGAQVNNIASVASGELAINEAKELSIVAVAQDKVTGLADALAGKV
-275 QAVGLL
+275 
-281 PKYNSYLVRATF
+281 N
-293 EKPVLSLTMS
+293 
-303 GVGGAKEIGTPLT
+303 
-316 ISAITHNET
+316 
-325 HADNIAAGTLKFYRN
+325 
-340 NAEVQVITPS
+340 
-350 ASSATVT
+350 
-357 LDEAITEAGTSAG
+357 TEAGKGLSTNDFTTPLLEKLNALPAG
-370 SVSYKLQC
+370 AQVNAIDTVSDEFTISETKELSVAAIAQTKITGLPDALNAKLESVSIAGTALTVTNKGVNIPIA
-378 TDTLG
+378 TDTLLG
-383 DTRSSSTI
+383 VVKSSAKI
-391 TATWNRYVY
+391 NEIAV
-400 SQVGDP
+400 
-406 ETVPKSAE
+406 
-414 NCVKQ
+414 
-419 ANLATFAA
+419 
-427 NGADFNY
+427 GADGVMSVNT
-434 AVGDCIWLLTTNAN
+434 VSTDKLEQGSDTIVWN
-448 AKIQTNV
+448 
-455 LGQWVDVTYYS
+455 
-466 GGSVTFTQANG
+466 GGG
-477 ATATYY
+477 AT
-483 AYRTDAFIGAG
+483 I
-494 TAKYRITNP
+494 

>member
-128 STVAGLIQTVGQH
+128 STVAGLSQTVGQH

-196 GSTTFAALP
+196 GSTTFAELP
-205 APAANVLGNIYNVT
+205 APSPNVLGNVYNVT
-219 DAFTTTADFAEGA
+219 DAFTTTDQFVEGA
-232 GVAYPA
+232 GKSYPA
-238 GTKVAIINTG
+238 GTNVAVVLVG
-248 TDASPMYKYDAY
+248 EEYKYDVLSGMVDLSNYSTTDEIAQTY
-260 NGKELTAGAGIVIES
+260 ATKNEVTTGLSGKVDKVEGSRLMTDAEGTKLAGIETGAQVNNIASVASGELAISEEKELSIVAVAQDKVTGLADALAGKV
-275 QAVGLL
+275 
-281 PKYNSYLVRATF
+281 N
-293 EKPVLSLTMS
+293 
-303 GVGGAKEIGTPLT
+303 
-316 ISAITHNET
+316 
-325 HADNIAAGTLKFYRN
+325 
-340 NAEVQVITPS
+340 
-350 ASSATVT
+350 
-357 LDEAITEAGTSAG
+357 TEAGKGLSTNDFTTPLLEKLNALPAG
-370 SVSYKLQC
+370 AQVNAIDTVSDEFTISETKELSVAAIAQSKITGLPDALNAKLESVSINGTALTVTDKGVNIPIA
-378 TDTLG
+378 TDTLLG
-383 DTRSSSTI
+383 VVKSSTKI
-391 TATWNRYVY
+391 NEIAV
-400 SQVGDP
+400 
-406 ETVPKSAE
+406 
-414 NCVKQ
+414 
-419 ANLATFAA
+419 
-427 NGADFNY
+427 GADGVMSVNT
-434 AVGDCIWLLTTNAN
+434 VSTDKLEQGSDTIVWN
-448 AKIQTNV
+448 
-455 LGQWVDVTYYS
+455 
-466 GGSVTFTQANG
+466 GGG
-477 ATATYY
+477 AT
-483 AYRTDAFIGAG
+483 I
-494 TAKYRITNP
+494 

>member
-25 YNAYFDSYDAAVAAA
+25 YNAYFDSYEAAVAAA

-128 STVAGLIQTVGQH
+128 STVAGLSQTVGQH

-205 APAANVLGNIYNVT
+205 APAANVLGNVYNVT
-219 DAFTTTADFAEGA
+219 DAFTTTDQFVEGV
-232 GVAYPA
+232 GKSYPA
-238 GTKVAIINTG
+238 GTNVAVVLVG
-248 TDASPMYKYDAY
+248 EDYKYDVLSGMVDLSNYSTTDEIAQTY
-260 NGKELTAGAGIVIES
+260 ATKNEVTTGLSGKVDKVDGSRLMTDAEGTKLAGIETGAQVNNIASVASGELAISEEKELSIVAVAQDKVTGLADALAGKV
-275 QAVGLL
+275 
-281 PKYNSYLVRATF
+281 N
-293 EKPVLSLTMS
+293 
-303 GVGGAKEIGTPLT
+303 
-316 ISAITHNET
+316 
-325 HADNIAAGTLKFYRN
+325 
-340 NAEVQVITPS
+340 
-350 ASSATVT
+350 
-357 LDEAITEAGTSAG
+357 TEAGKGLSTNDFTTPLLEKLNALPAG
-370 SVSYKLQC
+370 AQVNAIDTVSDEFTISETKELSVAAIAQAKITGLPDALNAKLESVSIAGTALTVTDKGVNIPIA
-378 TDTLG
+378 TDTLLG
-383 DTRSSSTI
+383 VVKSSTKI
-391 TATWNRYVY
+391 NEIAV
-400 SQVGDP
+400 
-406 ETVPKSAE
+406 
-414 NCVKQ
+414 
-419 ANLATFAA
+419 
-427 NGADFNY
+427 GADGVMSVNT
-434 AVGDCIWLLTTNAN
+434 VSTDKLEQGSDTIVWN
-448 AKIQTNV
+448 
-455 LGQWVDVTYYS
+455 
-466 GGSVTFTQANG
+466 GGG
-477 ATATYY
+477 AT
-483 AYRTDAFIGAG
+483 I
-494 TAKYRITNP
+494 

>member
-128 STVAGLIQTVGQH
+128 STVAGLSQTVGQH

-173 DVYTKQQTDD
+173 DVYTKQQTED

-205 APAANVLGNIYNVT
+205 APAANVLGNVYNVT
-219 DAFTTTADFAEGA
+219 DAFTTTDQFVEGA
-232 GVAYPA
+232 GKSYPA
-238 GTKVAIINTG
+238 GTNVAVVLVG
-248 TDASPMYKYDAY
+248 EEYKYDVLSGMVDLSNYSTTDEIAQTY
-260 NGKELTAGAGIVIES
+260 ATKNEVTTGLSGKVDKVEGSRLMTDAEGTKLAGIETGAQVNNIASVASGELAISEEKELSIVAVAQDKVTGLADALAGKV
-275 QAVGLL
+275 
-281 PKYNSYLVRATF
+281 N
-293 EKPVLSLTMS
+293 
-303 GVGGAKEIGTPLT
+303 
-316 ISAITHNET
+316 
-325 HADNIAAGTLKFYRN
+325 
-340 NAEVQVITPS
+340 
-350 ASSATVT
+350 
-357 LDEAITEAGTSAG
+357 TEAGKGLSTNDFTTPLLEKLNALPAG
-370 SVSYKLQC
+370 AQVNAIDTVSDEFTISETKELSVAAIAQAKITGLPDALNAKLESVSIAGTELTVTDKGVNIPIA
-378 TDTLG
+378 TDTLLG
-383 DTRSSSTI
+383 VVKSSTKI
-391 TATWNRYVY
+391 NEIAV
-400 SQVGDP
+400 
-406 ETVPKSAE
+406 
-414 NCVKQ
+414 
-419 ANLATFAA
+419 
-427 NGADFNY
+427 GADGVMSVNT
-434 AVGDCIWLLTTNAN
+434 VSTDKLEQGSDTIVWN
-448 AKIQTNV
+448 
-455 LGQWVDVTYYS
+455 
-466 GGSVTFTQANG
+466 GGG
-477 ATATYY
+477 AT
-483 AYRTDAFIGAG
+483 I
-494 TAKYRITNP
+494 